1 MRRRKGIKRI
11 LSIMLM
17 VCMMLTS
24 TLFVNAA
31 PNDTEVSPRG
41 IEKVEYYY
49 DYVNIGAGQQ
59 LKLGCS
65 IMVGCG
71 QSCSWNY
78 VVDSFCDPIS
88 SGYYFSYN
96 AQSINASMPANK
108 SYVIVSS
115 TGVAEVRVST
125 SLGASAKAEFLG
137 AGFDL
142 SGTVS
147 GDWVFRKDV
156 NISRTFYQ

>member
-1 MRRRKGIKRI
+1 MKRRKSIKRI
-11 LSIMLM
+11 VSIILT

-24 TLFVNAA
+24 TLFVSAA
-31 PNDTEVSPRG
+31 TNDVAPRG
-41 IEKVEYYY
+41 IEKVQYYY
-49 DYVNIGAGQQ
+49 DYVDIGAGQQ

-88 SGYYFSYN
+88 SGYDFSYN

-108 SYVIVSS
+108 SYVYVSS

-125 SLGASAKAEFLG
+125 SVGASAKAEFLG